1 MIHTKILIT
10 PTNVSDAMTSVRTT
24 NIGGIP
30 YLQVVEYV
38 KSPDGKTKID
48 VVKSFGRDGMEN
60 RMKAEQFAASY
71 DKLKEVAQ
79 NRKDEKKGDSDDFG
93 NTALAVF
100 GVILGA
106 AIVGAVL
113 HEIFKDD

>member
-10 PTNVSDAMTSVRTT
+10 PINVSVTMASVRTT
-24 NIGGIP
+24 SIGGIP

-38 KSPDGKTKID
+38 KSPEGKAKID

-71 DKLKEVAQ
+71 DKLKEVAKDM
-79 NRKDEKKGDSDDFG
+79 KDEKKGNSDDVV

-113 HEIFKDD
+113 GEIFKDK